1 MNKLL
6 KKKPNKF
13 GNQRNRLQV
22 ACTFEK
28 RQHFAQKQDM
38 SQDEGDCFEG
48 LDLNQPWVMESCRLN
63 CVHHPEKVFKYV
75 GHFGCRH
82 AIPRLEFRL
91 GYSSHSLEE
100 EDLKLA
106 NTPLQDVD
114 QDTAHLMYEV
124 FLSSGDYAWIRRLA
138 DIANTTDN
146 MEVIRYVDKQM
157 RVLQRKQI
165 VSNMDGAQPLATPP
179 FMFHFK
185 KRLADQMER
194 DRWLQEWNAEQL
206 ERDRLYQQATHE
218 AQLRRSRLCA
228 IL

>member
-1 MNKLL
+1 
-6 KKKPNKF
+6 
-13 GNQRNRLQV
+13 
-22 ACTFEK
+22 
-28 RQHFAQKQDM
+28 M

-100 EDLKLA
+100 EDLNLA

-114 QDTAHLMYEV
+114 EDTAHLMYEV

-138 DIANTTDN
+138 DIANTTNN
-146 MEVIRYVDKQM
+146 MEVIRYVDECECCSANKLSPTWTV
-157 RVLQRKQI
+157 R
-165 VSNMDGAQPLATPP
+165 N
-179 FMFHFK
+179 
-185 KRLADQMER
+185 
-194 DRWLQEWNAEQL
+194 RWRPQSSCF
-206 ERDRLYQQATHE
+206 T
-218 AQLRRSRLCA
+218 LRRGWLTKWKETG
-228 IL
+228 